1 MKLGGVGGANT
12 RTGLLFEGKTD
23 LGTFL
28 QSQPGYSVKEGSSV
42 FFEGKLVARIFK
54 KYSFYNLLKEKGVT
68 WSELISK
75 QLLPDNSILVLTNAT
90 LFVIECKWQ
99 QGAGS
104 VDEKLQTCDFK
115 KKQYQKLL
123 KGTGIEAEYVYLLGD
138 WFKKPGYKDVL
149 EYIRS
154 VECHYYFG
162 AIPLQDLGLPLP
174 ETEEKTAL

>member
-1 MKLGGVGGANT
+1 MILGGVGGANT
-12 RTGLLFEGKTD
+12 KTGLLFEGKTD
-23 LGTFL
+23 LSTFL
-28 QSQPGYSVKEGSSV
+28 QSQPGYSVKEGVSV
-42 FFEGKLVARIFK
+42 FFDGKLVARIFK
-54 KYSFYNLLKEKGVT
+54 KHSFYKLLKEKGIT

-75 QLLPDNSILVLTNAT
+75 QLLPDNSILVLAITT
-90 LFVIECKWQ
+90 LFVIECKSQ

-123 KGTGIEAEYVYLLGD
+123 EGTGIEVEYVYLLND
-138 WFKKPGYKDVL
+138 WFKQRGYRDVL

-154 VECHYYFG
+154 VGCHYYFG

-174 ETEEKTAL
+174 ETEEKPAS